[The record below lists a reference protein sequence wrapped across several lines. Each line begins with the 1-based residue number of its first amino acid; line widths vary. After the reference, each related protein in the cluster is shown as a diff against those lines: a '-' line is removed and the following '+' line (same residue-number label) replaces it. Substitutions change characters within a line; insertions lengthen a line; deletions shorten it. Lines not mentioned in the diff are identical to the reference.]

1 MKTEHILIG
10 AAVVGGII
18 LLTKGKVGNY
28 VGQSAGSVTGGSV
41 AGFTEGFIEST
52 LVDPY
57 NWAYNYPGYIP
68 IIDEGAKAGAWLK
81 GLGDPNKWWS

>member
-10 AAVVGGII
+10 VAVVGGII
-18 LLTKGKVGNY
+18 LLTKGKAGNY
-28 VGQSAGSVTGGSV
+28 VGQSVGSAFGGSAAGFVEGSVGS
-41 AGFTEGFIEST
+41 I

-81 GLGDPNKWWS
+81 GLGNPNRWFS